1 MRMPRPIRPNRSPR
15 PTLPARVLG
24 MLALCWFVATAS
36 AGDATIT
43 QAQTSLRNGIHVL
56 DAKVKFQLDPEL
68 SEALQNGVVLPF
80 KISVQILRR
89 REYVWDEEVASLMQ
103 RYSLQYHA
111 LSRQYILTNHNSGVA
126 RNYRALA
133 AALDDLGRIKG
144 LPLIDDS
151 LLEKDSRYLARM
163 RVSLSSS
170 RLPIPLRLRSY
181 VYAEWDVESDW
192 YEWFL

>member
-1 MRMPRPIRPNRSPR
+1 MHRPPRPA
-15 PTLPARVLG
+15 LPAFALGVLAWWC
-24 MLALCWFVATAS
+24 LAAS
-36 AGDATIT
+36 AWAGAATIT

-68 SEALQNGVVLPF
+68 TEALQNGVMLPF

-111 LSRQYILTNHNSGVA
+111 LSRQFILTNHNSGVA
-126 RNYRALA
+126 RNYRSLT

-151 LLEKDSRYLARM
+151 LLEKDGRYLARM

-170 RLPIPLRLRSY
+170 KLPIPLRLRSY